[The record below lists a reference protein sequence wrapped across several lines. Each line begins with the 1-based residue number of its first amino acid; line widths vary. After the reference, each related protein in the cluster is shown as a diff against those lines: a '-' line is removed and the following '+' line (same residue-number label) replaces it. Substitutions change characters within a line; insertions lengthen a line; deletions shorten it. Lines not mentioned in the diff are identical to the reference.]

1 MTHDDLTFE
10 CGKAAGLQ
18 DMAARKDAA
27 YASGG
32 RACNVWILDAA
43 ADLLATPQA
52 PTQGEDA
59 ARQFWDAELGRTAMR
74 FVDRAGD
81 VHPGIDDADTICA
94 DFYAAMAA
102 VIARMPWVKEL
113 NAARAA
119 QAQGDKT

>member
-27 YASGG
+27 YEERRCEASGG

-59 ARQFWDAELGRTAMR
+59 RDAARYRWLRSSVSNPVYCAFSHQFGPAMIHGAE
-74 FVDRAGD
+74 VDRR
-81 VHPGIDDADTICA
+81 ID
-94 DFYAAMAA
+94 
-102 VIARMPWVKEL
+102 E
-113 NAARAA
+113 ARAA
-119 QAQGDKT
+119 QAQGNKT